1 MDKVNKM
8 DKIVMP
14 VGYENFEEVRR
25 SGRYYVDK
33 TEILYEL
40 VQNEGN
46 KVTLFTRPRRFGKT
60 LTMRM
65 MESFFALGR
74 DSRELFQGLS
84 VMRHEQFCREWM
96 NQFPVI
102 FVTFKDVAHLT
113 FSQAYGCL
121 RAMIADVCKEFAFLE
136 KSDRVNE
143 ADRMIFHNLMFE
155 CGNETHVE
163 NSLKILTRM
172 LWSHFKKPVILFIDE
187 YDVPAAEAQEH
198 GYYKEMLMVIRNM
211 FCAALKTNDYLK
223 FAVVTGCLRIS
234 KESIFTGVNH
244 FVSYSVLD
252 DEFCDSFGFT
262 EKEAEELL
270 QQGGLIK
277 HAGQMKEWY
286 DGYMFGSREIYCPW
300 DVVSYVSKLLKNP
313 GSRPK
318 NYWVN
323 TSSNSIIRSFI
334 NHQEWNVNDKFEI
347 LLNGGTMIQ
356 HVSDE
361 LTYDQLHDSEDNLWS
376 VLLMTGYLT
385 KTMRLPP
392 GENLTEIK
400 IPNQEIMGIFRQSV
414 TAWFYDSLDMGKARE
429 LIQAFWAGEADRTA
443 ELISDF
449 LFETIS
455 YYDYHEDFYHAFL
468 AGILKAGGCLADSN
482 REQGLGRT
490 DIAVRD
496 RKNRRAAVI
505 EIKRAKSREAM
516 EHACREGMEQILT
529 KEYGK
534 GLTQEYRCVLY
545 YGMAFFQKT
554 CRAAVMEIKRQPCL

>member
-234 KESIFTGVNH
+234 KKSIFTGVNH

-300 DVVSYVSKLLKNP
+300 DVV
-313 GSRPK
+313 
-318 NYWVN
+318 
-323 TSSNSIIRSFI
+323 
-334 NHQEWNVNDKFEI
+334 NHS
-347 LLNGGTMIQ
+347 
-356 HVSDE
+356 H
-361 LTYDQLHDSEDNLWS
+361 
-376 VLLMTGYLT
+376 
-385 KTMRLPP
+385 
-392 GENLTEIK
+392 
-400 IPNQEIMGIFRQSV
+400 
-414 TAWFYDSLDMGKARE
+414 TA
-429 LIQAFWAGEADRTA
+429 
-443 ELISDF
+443 
-449 LFETIS
+449 
-455 YYDYHEDFYHAFL
+455 
-468 AGILKAGGCLADSN
+468 
-482 REQGLGRT
+482 
-490 DIAVRD
+490 
-496 RKNRRAAVI
+496 
-505 EIKRAKSREAM
+505 
-516 EHACREGMEQILT
+516 
-529 KEYGK
+529 
-534 GLTQEYRCVLY
+534 
-545 YGMAFFQKT
+545 
-554 CRAAVMEIKRQPCL
+554 

>member
-211 FCAALKTNDYLK
+211 FCAALKTIDYLK

-270 QQGGLIK
+270 QQCGLIK
-277 HAGQMKEWY
+277 HAGQLKEWY

-334 NHQEWNVNDKFEI
+334 KHQEWSVNDKFEI

-361 LTYDQLHDSEDNLWS
+361 LAYDQLHDSEDNLWS

-429 LIQAFWAGEADRTA
+429 LIQAFWAGEAARTA

-468 AGILKAGGCLADSN
+468 AGILKAGGCLADLN

-534 GLTQEYRCVLY
+534 GLAQEYRCVLY

>member
-270 QQGGLIK
+270 QQCGLIK
-277 HAGQMKEWY
+277 HAGQLKEWY

-334 NHQEWNVNDKFEI
+334 NHQEWSVNDKFEI

-385 KTMRLPP
+385 KTMRLPS

-414 TAWFYDSLDMGKARE
+414 TAWFYDSLDMGKAGE

-468 AGILKAGGCLADSN
+468 AGILKAGGCLADLN

-534 GLTQEYRCVLY
+534 GLAQEYRCVLY

>member
-163 NSLKILTRM
+163 NSLKTLTRM

-270 QQGGLIK
+270 QQCGLIK
-277 HAGQMKEWY
+277 HAGQLKEWY

-334 NHQEWNVNDKFEI
+334 NHQEWSVNDKFEI

-385 KTMRLPP
+385 KTMRLPS

-414 TAWFYDSLDMGKARE
+414 TAWFYDSLDMGKAGE

-468 AGILKAGGCLADSN
+468 AGILKAGGCLADLN

-534 GLTQEYRCVLY
+534 GLAQEYRCVLY

>member
-234 KESIFTGVNH
+234 KKSIFTGVNH

-482 REQGLGRT
+482 REQGLGRM

-545 YGMAFFQKT
+545 YGMVFFQKT